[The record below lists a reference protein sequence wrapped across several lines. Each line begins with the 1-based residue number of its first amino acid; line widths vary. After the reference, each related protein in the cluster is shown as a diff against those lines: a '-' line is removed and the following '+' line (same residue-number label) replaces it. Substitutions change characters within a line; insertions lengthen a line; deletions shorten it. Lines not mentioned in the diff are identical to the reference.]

1 MTTKSA
7 FGIGRDVNNRY
18 LRIGSALAAIGLGFG
33 IFLGADGFGRHGAF
47 GPPWDKLAHFAY
59 YGAIGALLAIAL
71 GRRWF
76 LGALLFVALLG
87 ALDEWN
93 QFYIP
98 GRQSSFFDW
107 LADVLG
113 AVFALYLYRRW
124 LLSGAPVN
132 PASASR
138 TIPPASA

>member
-1 MTTKSA
+1 MET
-7 FGIGRDVNNRY
+7 GRIVTNRY
-18 LRIGSALAAIGLGFG
+18 MRLGSALAAIGLALTLFA
-33 IFLGADGFGRHGAF
+33 GADGFGRHGAW
-47 GPPWDKLAHFAY
+47 GAPWDKLAHFGY
-59 YGAIGALLAIAL
+59 YGTIAALLAIAL

-98 GRQSSFFDW
+98 GRESSFFDW

-113 AVFALYLYRRW
+113 AVSALYLYRHW
-124 LLSGAPVN
+124 LVREEPGALGASRS
-132 PASASR
+132 PASN
-138 TIPPASA
+138 TIPPASV